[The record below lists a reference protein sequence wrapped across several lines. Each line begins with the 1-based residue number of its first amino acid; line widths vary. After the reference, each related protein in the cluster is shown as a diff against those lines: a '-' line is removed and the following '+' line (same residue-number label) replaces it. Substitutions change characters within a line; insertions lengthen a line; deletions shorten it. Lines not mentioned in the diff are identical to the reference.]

1 MLQPNIHNSLFQVA
15 VVIWN
20 APALQEFGR
29 YRLHHASVAGVTV
42 SPGERFV
49 VSAGGKD
56 DASFVVWSVEQRA
69 PLCGKKMDFL

>member
-1 MLQPNIHNSLFQVA
+1 MFQVT

-20 APALQEFGR
+20 TSSLQEYGR
-29 YRLHHASVAGVTV
+29 YRLHHASVVGVTV

-56 DASFVVWSVEQRA
+56 DSSFVVWSVEQRL
-69 PLCGKKMDFL
+69 PLCGRKSLVIYDPF